1 MVADFHNDYLTF
13 NRKQEII
20 SKYKQE
26 DNVIIG
32 AIFKGERDYVSAKS
46 ILNFYLKNKA
56 NNLLFAFEDFS
67 YEEDFNNLIHG
78 LLDYK
83 PVYVGLT
90 WNYEN
95 CLAHGAYSNGK
106 IKRKGIELINE
117 MNAREITLDVAHLCE
132 KSFYDA
138 LNFTNDIVCSHACFY
153 DINEHP
159 RNLKKKQIDEIVK
172 RNGLVGLTLYKPFLT
187 NTNSADV
194 EVVFRHIDYFAENFE
209 LNNLS
214 IGTDFYGCN
223 DFPSGFSNY
232 DFSSVIKS
240 CLLRNGYKEESIDG
254 ILYGNLTK
262 FLCKRGFI

>member
-1 MVADFHNDYLTF
+1 MVADFHNDYLTHS
-13 NRKQEII
+13 KKEEII
-20 SKYKQE
+20 CEYKQK

-46 ILNFYLKNKA
+46 ILNFYLKKKA
-56 NNLLFAFEDFS
+56 RNLLFAFEDFS

-95 CLAHGAYSNGK
+95 SLAHGAYSNGK
-106 IKRKGIELINE
+106 IKSKGIELIKE
-117 MNAREITLDVAHLCE
+117 MNVLKITLDVAHLCE

-138 LNFTNDIVCSHACFY
+138 LNFTDDIVCSHACFY
-153 DINEHP
+153 DINEHS

-172 RNGLVGLTLYKPFLT
+172 RDGLIGLTLYKPFLT
-187 NTNSADV
+187 NANSADV
-194 EVVFRHIDYFAENFE
+194 EVVFRHIDYFAENFG
-209 LNNLS
+209 LKNLS

-223 DFPSGFSNY
+223 DFPVGFSDY
-232 DFSSVIKS
+232 DFSITLKHYL
-240 CLLRNGYKEESIDG
+240 LLRGYKEESIDG
-254 ILYGNLTK
+254 ILYGNLAK
-262 FLCKRGFI
+262 FLRKRGFI